1 MPEVN
6 SSKYFVTAGFD
17 DVPHID
23 EKTKREIEENTPP
36 HLRGARMRGE
46 PSLGAGA
53 IYPIDPKDVR
63 CDPFVIPEWWRRGYG
78 FDPGWNRTAAVWGAH
93 DPDNDILYLI
103 GEHYRGQVEPSVH
116 ADAIK
121 ARGAWQPGFA
131 DYAGRS
137 IEGERV
143 IERYQRLGLK
153 LVNADK
159 SVEAGILEVYQR
171 LSSGRMK
178 VFATL
183 SNWFDEYRIYHRDEK
198 GKIVKLNDH
207 CLHPDTMV
215 LTDQGAVAIRD
226 LVGTEGRVL
235 SLDGEYQPYRNCRRT
250 AINQE
255 IIEVLFDDGS
265 VVRCTPDHRFLTVG
279 GWVEAVDLPGLE
291 CYKVSSSIGEGNP
304 WSSRS
309 YHQPSKS
316 TKASATTFAA
326 GISSATVAVCM
337 WLSGVTRMGGSRPRA
352 TTSTTKTRIARTISR
367 AISICSSRAST
378 CLTTGRVTVERL
390 SALLLARLQNGTPPT
405 PAANGTAS
413 ITPAWPISFTGKL
426 SSPANSVAR
435 SSSHRSRAPIDS
447 APTAVRRNT
456 VSCRASTTLS
466 APASSAARLSR
477 SIDTGR
483 RRHAAPSAKA
493 RCLGTRAA
501 GRSDVYCMT
510 VPSTAAFAVA
520 NGIVVHNC
528 MDATRYLAM
537 GIPQMIV
544 RPNPQAVFAP
554 RFEALDGRAGY

>member
-103 GEHYRGQVEPSVH
+103 GEHYRGQAEPSVH

-178 VFATL
+178 VFSTL
-183 SNWFDEYRIYHRDEK
+183 TNWFDEYRIYHRDEK

-207 CLHPDTMV
+207 L
-215 LTDQGAVAIRD
+215 
-226 LVGTEGRVL
+226 
-235 SLDGEYQPYRNCRRT
+235 
-250 AINQE
+250 
-255 IIEVLFDDGS
+255 
-265 VVRCTPDHRFLTVG
+265 
-279 GWVEAVDLPGLE
+279 
-291 CYKVSSSIGEGNP
+291 
-304 WSSRS
+304 
-309 YHQPSKS
+309 
-316 TKASATTFAA
+316 
-326 GISSATVAVCM
+326 
-337 WLSGVTRMGGSRPRA
+337 
-352 TTSTTKTRIARTISR
+352 
-367 AISICSSRAST
+367 
-378 CLTTGRVTVERL
+378 
-390 SALLLARLQNGTPPT
+390 
-405 PAANGTAS
+405 
-413 ITPAWPISFTGKL
+413 
-426 SSPANSVAR
+426 
-435 SSSHRSRAPIDS
+435 
-447 APTAVRRNT
+447 
-456 VSCRASTTLS
+456 
-466 APASSAARLSR
+466 
-477 SIDTGR
+477 
-483 RRHAAPSAKA
+483 
-493 RCLGTRAA
+493 
-501 GRSDVYCMT
+501 
-510 VPSTAAFAVA
+510 
-520 NGIVVHNC
+520 
-528 MDATRYLAM
+528 MDASRYLAM